1 MSLPLLTGEGF
12 DNLKRLAK
20 NQGILE
26 MSTWLEMD
34 PVRERQSEIMSGNG
48 GGLGGWGGL
57 SQNTSHYKR
66 SLSLRRQRE
75 IYNGIQ
81 RKENGSYFRVLCTKM
96 SKDNQNLISGFFS
109 S

>member
-1 MSLPLLTGEGF
+1 M
-12 DNLKRLAK
+12 

-66 SLSLRRQRE
+66 PLQSPKTKRNIQWNPKKRKWFLFQSTLYKNVQR
-75 IYNGIQ
+75 
-81 RKENGSYFRVLCTKM
+81 
-96 SKDNQNLISGFFS
+96 
-109 S
+109 